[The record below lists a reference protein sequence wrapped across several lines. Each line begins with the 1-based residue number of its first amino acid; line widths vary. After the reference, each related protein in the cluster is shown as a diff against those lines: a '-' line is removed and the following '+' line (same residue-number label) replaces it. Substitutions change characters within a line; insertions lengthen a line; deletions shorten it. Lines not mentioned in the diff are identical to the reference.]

1 MPGAIFFVYFK
12 TRKWPFS
19 KLLKNTL
26 KFFLRQR
33 RFRPKMLAT
42 GWDFF
47 LKQNK
52 THNVLIPTFDWNNFT
67 QFRDHEN
74 DSTNVSFFTLISMLG
89 AIFFY
94 HVTTNDHFQQ
104 CIFKNATK
112 FYPDSDVFD
121 RKSWQYFES
130 SVTFFFIY
138 YFLFIFFFTD
148 CADSPS
154 FSLNSHPNS
163 SKVTTRQG

>member
-1 MPGAIFFVYFK
+1 M
-12 TRKWPFS
+12 
-19 KLLKNTL
+19 
-26 KFFLRQR
+26 
-33 RFRPKMLAT
+33 
-42 GWDFF
+42 
-47 LKQNK
+47 
-52 THNVLIPTFDWNNFT
+52 IPTFDWNNFT

-138 YFLFIFFFTD
+138 YFFFIFFFTD

-154 FSLNSHPNS
+154 FSLNSHPKLRQDKAKYPTHPDKNGIGNLCFLLDIDS
-163 SKVTTRQG
+163 SRAQNELFK